1 MKFQP
6 VRKPHPLRPH
16 AAAFWVVQ
24 ITHLRAPDATP
35 LPELHQPSFEST

>member
-24 ITHLRAPDATP
+24 TTHLRTPEATP
-35 LPELHQPSFEST
+35 QLPRHPSIFEST